1 LFSGFWIAKDF
12 ILNGLRPKD
21 IILKGLAA
29 NQPIPTG
36 NDSKKNNCNGKAFA
50 AEGAKET
57 LLTFLLLHPV

>member
-36 NDSKKNNCNGKAFA
+36 NDSKKNNCNGKSVCRRGREGGFA
-50 AEGAKET
+50 D
-57 LLTFLLLHPV
+57 FLLLYLV